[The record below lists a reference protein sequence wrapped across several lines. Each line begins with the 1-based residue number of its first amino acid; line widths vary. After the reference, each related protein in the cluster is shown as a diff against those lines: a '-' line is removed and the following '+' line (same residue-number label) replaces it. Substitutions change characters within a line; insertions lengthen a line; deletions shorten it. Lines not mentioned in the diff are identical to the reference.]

1 MTLIPLA
8 ERFYHAGRTRPG
20 LHPSM
25 GSGQPAPPW
34 AGLLLDR
41 PGRRGKESAFYEGN
55 EGVWRG
61 WPDGEIPLSGSGS
74 DVGPRGGGMA
84 GTSTPWEGVHTVT
97 VNGADPKSL
106 SGTSPGEDAE

>member
-8 ERFYHAGRTRPG
+8 QPVYHAGRPHPG

-41 PGRRGKESAFYEGN
+41 PGRHGQPSAFYEGN
-55 EGVWRG
+55 EGGWTEWRG
-61 WPDGEIPLSGSGS
+61 GEIPLSGSGS

-84 GTSTPWEGVHTVT
+84 AMTPCPEPGQGLDTVT
-97 VNGADPKSL
+97 VNGADPNSL
-106 SGTSPGEDAE
+106 SGTSQ